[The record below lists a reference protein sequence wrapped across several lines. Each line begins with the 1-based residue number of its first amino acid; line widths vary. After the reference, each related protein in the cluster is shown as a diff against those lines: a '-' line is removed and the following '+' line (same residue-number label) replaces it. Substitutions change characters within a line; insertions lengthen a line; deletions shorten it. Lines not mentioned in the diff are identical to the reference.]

1 MIISFWSTHHG
12 QSATTTNALS
22 VALCASLQYKLRV
35 LMATAQSTD
44 NQLREYLLPEYK
56 AGLGNEK
63 RSSNDLMRLARNGL
77 LQAESIANYT
87 SPILKASL
95 FDVLSGMS
103 LEEKSSDEVAVFK
116 AVLGMAKTTY
126 DAIFIDVHS
135 GLSKHYIESILAFSD
150 VVVINVSQNIAVLE
164 AARDVWQ
171 KRSAEQNTF
180 ICIGNYESR
189 AKISERQVAKLFAG
203 NPVISIPRH
212 APLIDA
218 INTGNMLEFFGRY
231 YYRERSDEKQ
241 IFFKAVSRSTHK
253 LLKSQQFIE

>member
-56 AGLGNEK
+56 TGPANEK
-63 RSSNDLMRLARNGL
+63 RNSNDLMRLARNGL

-87 SPILKASL
+87 SPILKSSL

-116 AVLGMAKTTY
+116 AVLEMAKATY

-150 VVVINVSQNIAVLE
+150 VVVINVSQNVAVLE
-164 AARDVWQ
+164 AARAAWRQ
-171 KRSAEQNTF
+171 RSADQTTF
-180 ICIGNYESR
+180 ICVGNYEKHT
-189 AKISERQVAKLFAG
+189 KIGERQVAKYFDGA
-203 NPVISIPRH
+203 PVICIPRH

-218 INTGNMLEFFGRY
+218 INTGNMLEYFGRY
-231 YYRERSDEKQ
+231 YYRARADEKYT
-241 IFFKAVSRSTHK
+241 FFKELGRGAHK
-253 LLKSQQFIE
+253 LLKSQKFIE